1 VDQLEL
7 DNVSLEAATKFASL
21 SKEALIDRL
30 TFVEDEYH
38 RALKEIYR
46 LKNQNL
52 TDAQIHLIL
61 SEQLGAANAALFGVS
76 SERYRKREKPAKEK
90 QPAKPG
96 RKQPSI
102 RYPNVPIREVVIAA
116 DPVPACDACGL
127 QMSDSGMRECSEQLT
142 VIPKRY
148 EIISQKLVKY
158 RCSCHGC
165 VSTAKAPERIIPGST
180 YSDEMVLD
188 VALSKYCDLLPI
200 HRYVAMAERSGVAG
214 LPPQSLIECT
224 HGLADFLLPAY
235 DLLEEQAMSARVLSA
250 DETPHK
256 MLEGSNTKNWSLWG
270 FSTPQVCFLTCH
282 DTRSGDVASEVLEK
296 SKCEVLVSDVY
307 TGYGKATRICNELR
321 QRAKLPMLQN
331 AYCNAHARRYFF
343 KSWKSPVKYGQ
354 YYLDQYHEIYDLNE
368 EARGQE
374 ADKVLEYRRQMR
386 SLFEGMR
393 TQAESELSSHSE
405 KSQYGKALRYFVGN
419 YVGLTLFLNDAEVPI
434 DNNRQERLLR
444 SHVVGRKTWYGTHSE
459 RGANTAAVLFSL
471 VESCK
476 LIHVNPREYF
486 KKLTAALLA
495 GEKPFTPHDFKLLTN

>member
-1 VDQLEL
+1 MDQLK
-7 DNVSLEAATKFASL
+7 LEDIPAEETKFASF
-21 SKEALIDRL
+21 SKEALIDR
-30 TFVEDEYH
+30 VEFLQAEVARVVRENYKL
-38 RALKEIYR
+38 R
-46 LKNQNL
+46 NQNL
-52 TDAQIHLIL
+52 TDSQIQLIL
-61 SEQLGAANAALFGVS
+61 NEQLAAANAAMFGDS
-76 SERYRKREKPAKEK
+76 SERYKKREKPAKEK
-90 QPAKPG
+90 QPAEPG
-96 RKQPSI
+96 RKQPTI
-102 RYPNVPIREVVIAA
+102 RYPNLPVREVVIAA
-116 DPVPACDACGL
+116 DPIPACDACGN

-142 VIPKRY
+142 VIPKKY
-148 EIISQKLVKY
+148 EIVVQKLVKY

-165 VSTAKAPERIIPGST
+165 VTTAAAPERIIPGST

-200 HRYVAMAERSGVAG
+200 HRYVGMAERSGVAG

-235 DLLEEQAMSARVLSA
+235 DLLEEQVMNARVLSA

-282 DTRSGDVASEVLEK
+282 DTRSGDVASAVLEK

-307 TGYGKATRICNELR
+307 TGYGKATRVCNEFR

-343 KSWKSPVKYGQ
+343 KSWKSSGSFGQ

-368 EARGQE
+368 EAKGQE
-374 ADKVLEYRRQMR
+374 AAKVLEYRSQMR
-386 SLFEGMR
+386 SLFDGMKA
-393 TQAESELSSHSE
+393 QAESELSSHSE

-486 KKLTAALLA
+486 KKLVQAMLA
-495 GEKPFTPHDFKLLTN
+495 GENPFTPNEFKILTN

>member
-1 VDQLEL
+1 VRVVRE
-7 DNVSLEAATKFASL
+7 NYE
-21 SKEALIDRL
+21 
-30 TFVEDEYH
+30 
-38 RALKEIYR
+38 

-52 TDAQIHLIL
+52 TDTQIQLIL
-61 SEQLGAANAALFGVS
+61 QEQLGAASAALFDAS
-76 SERYRKREKPAKEK
+76 SERYKKREKPEKEK
-90 QPAKPG
+90 QPANPG
-96 RKQPSI
+96 RKKPTI
-102 RYPNVPIREVVIAA
+102 RYPNVPVREVVIAA
-116 DPVPACDACGL
+116 DPVPACDACGS
-127 QMSDSGMRECSEQLT
+127 QMSDSGMTENSEQLT
-142 VIPKRY
+142 VIPKKF
-148 EIISQKLVKY
+148 EIIVQKLVKY

-165 VSTAKAPERIIPGST
+165 VTTAEAPARIIPGSS

-200 HRYVAMAERSGVAG
+200 HRYVGMAARAGVAG

-235 DLLEEQAMSARVLSA
+235 DLLEEQVMRARVLSA

-256 MLEGSNTKNWSLWG
+256 MLEGSDTKNWSLWG

-282 DTRSGDVASEVLEK
+282 NTRSADVSIAFLDK

-307 TGYGKATRICNELR
+307 SGYSRTTRVCNELR
-321 QRAKLPMLQN
+321 QKFGLPMLQN
-331 AYCNAHARRYFF
+331 AYCNAHARRYFY
-343 KSWKSPVKYGQ
+343 KSWKSPAKFGQ
-354 YYLDQYHEIYDLNE
+354 YYLDQYHEIYELNE
-368 EARGQE
+368 SAKGQE
-374 ADKVLEYRRQMR
+374 SAKVLEYRSQMR
-386 SLFEGMR
+386 SLFKEML
-393 TQAESELSSHSE
+393 TQAQSEVASHSE
-405 KSQYGKALRYFVGN
+405 KSQYGKALRYFIGN
-419 YVGLTLFLNDAEVPI
+419 YVGLTLFLEDAEAPI

-486 KKLTAALLA
+486 KKLVAALHA

>member
-1 VDQLEL
+1 VDQFEL
-7 DNVSLEAATKFASL
+7 GDLSAEGTKFASF
-21 SKEALIDRL
+21 SKEALIDR
-30 TFVEDEYH
+30 VEFLQAEVVRVVLENY
-38 RALKEIYR
+38 E
-46 LKNQNL
+46 LKNQHL
-52 TDAQIHLIL
+52 TDSQIHLIL
-61 SEQLGAANAALFGVS
+61 NEHLDAANAALFGAS
-76 SERYRKREKPAKEK
+76 SERYKKREKPAKEK
-90 QPAKPG
+90 QPAEPG
-96 RKQPSI
+96 RKQPTI
-102 RYPNVPIREVVIAA
+102 RYPNVPVREVVIAA
-116 DPVPACDACGL
+116 DPIPACDACGS

-142 VIPKRY
+142 VIPKKF

-165 VSTAKAPERIIPGST
+165 VTTAEAPARIIPGSS
-180 YSDEMVLD
+180 YSNEMVLD

-200 HRYVAMAERSGVAG
+200 HRYVGMAARAGVAG

-235 DLLEEQAMSARVLSA
+235 DLLEEQALSSRVLCA

-256 MLEGSNTKNWSLWG
+256 MLEGSDTKHWSLWG

-282 DTRSGDVASEVLEK
+282 DTRSADISIGFLKS

-307 TGYGKATRICNELR
+307 SGYGRTARVCNELR
-321 QRAKLPMLQN
+321 QKFGLAMLQN

-343 KSWKSPVKYGQ
+343 KSWKSSAVFGQ
-354 YYLDQYHEIYDLNE
+354 YYLDKYHEIYDLNE
-368 EARGQE
+368 ESKGKE
-374 ADKVLEYRRQMR
+374 AAKVLEYRSQMR
-386 SLFEGMR
+386 GLFEGMR
-393 TQAESELSSHSE
+393 TQAEGELSSHSE

-419 YVGLTLFLNDAEVPI
+419 YAGLTLFLKDAEVPI

-486 KKLTAALLA
+486 KKLTTALLA